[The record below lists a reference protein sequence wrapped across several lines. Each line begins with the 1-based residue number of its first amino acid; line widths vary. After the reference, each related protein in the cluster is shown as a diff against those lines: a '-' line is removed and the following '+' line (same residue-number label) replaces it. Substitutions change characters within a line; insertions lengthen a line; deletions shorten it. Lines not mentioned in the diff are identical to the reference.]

1 MNANDPGDEGRKPPT
16 PPPPIPNGWT
26 KPDPAF
32 RHPYR
37 APPPPRPSIWVS
49 IGKALAVMAIG
60 VLVLF
65 GLLLGTCF
73 LLVHK

>member
-1 MNANDPGDEGRKPPT
+1 MNPNDPGDEGRKPP
-16 PPPPIPNGWT
+16 PPPPPVPDAWT
-26 KPDPAF
+26 QPDSPF
-32 RHPYR
+32 RHPYTGSQR
-37 APPPPRPSIWVS
+37 PRESIWVS
-49 IGKALAVMAIG
+49 IGKALGVMAIG